1 MSAVTV
7 KQSASTRP
15 AQNVSILI
23 VDDNPVKL
31 LALESVLAPLGQRI
45 VTAHSG
51 EDALRHLLTE
61 DFAVI
66 LLDVNMPGMSG
77 FEVATMLR
85 RRPRCQ
91 HTPIIF
97 LSAVNTSEAYAFKG
111 YELGAVDFIATP
123 VPEILRAKV
132 KVFVELYEKTAEISR
147 QAEAIR
153 RLNAELEQRVA
164 DRTAELQRSNEALQ
178 QFAYV
183 TSHDLQEPLRAISS
197 YVQLLAE
204 RCRDKLDEGDR
215 ECMQFVIDGTERMRE
230 LIQALLAYARVGSNE
245 LEYAPTNV
253 ESVLDRTLD
262 DLQAAIAESAV
273 TVTHDPLPTI
283 TADDKQLGL
292 LLQNLIGNAIKFRR
306 NGHATVHLAAQR
318 EEQQWRFSVC
328 DNGIGLDLK
337 QSERIFEVFQRLHTC
352 SEYPGT
358 GIGLAICKKIVER
371 HGGRIWVESTP
382 GEGSTFYFTI
392 QDRLHAAGT
401 LREDG

>member
-1 MSAVTV
+1 MSAVMV
-7 KQSASTRP
+7 EQLPAEHSAQR
-15 AQNVSILI
+15 VSILL
-23 VDDNPVKL
+23 VDDNPHKV
-31 LALESVLAPLGQRI
+31 LALESVLAPLGQQI
-45 VTAHSG
+45 VTARSG
-51 EDALRHLLTE
+51 EEALRHLLAE

-77 FEVATMLR
+77 FEVAAMLR

-91 HTPIIF
+91 HTPILF

-111 YELGAVDFIATP
+111 YELGAVDYISTP

-132 KVFVELYEKTAEISR
+132 KVFVELYEKTAEIHR
-147 QAEAIR
+147 QAEAMR
-153 RLNAELEQRVA
+153 RLNAELEHRVA

-204 RCRDKLDEGDR
+204 RCQDKLDTDDR
-215 ECMQFVIDGTERMRE
+215 ECMQFVVDGAERMRQ
-230 LIQALLAYARVGSNE
+230 LIQALLAYTRVGSKDLDLVPTD
-245 LEYAPTNV
+245 LET
-253 ESVLDRTLD
+253 VLACTLRN
-262 DLQAAIAESAV
+262 LQAALTEAAV
-273 TVTHDPLPTI
+273 EVTHEPLPTI
-283 TADDKQLGL
+283 TADETQLGL

-306 NGHATVHLAAQR
+306 GGRPTVHLAAHR
-318 EEQQWRFSVC
+318 DGPHWRVAVR
-328 DNGIGLDLK
+328 DNGIGLDP
-337 QSERIFEVFQRLHTC
+337 QHSERIFQIFQRLHTR

-382 GEGSTFYFTI
+382 GEGATFFFTI
-392 QDRLHAAGT
+392 RDPA
-401 LREDG
+401 